1 MKLLKPFLSIL
12 LLILFCSANDNEYKL
27 INSIYF
33 PNADY
38 LTTDK
43 LGHAYVIVENQLLQ
57 FDKSGDPVANY
68 SERNLG
74 ALTFV
79 DAGNPMK
86 ILLFYPDFARV
97 IVLDSKLTPQADI
110 KFRQIGINQPLAVC
124 NSGENGYWV
133 YDREDDQLKKIDPS
147 LKVIQQ
153 SGNLTQLLGYQVQ
166 PGQMIEENGFV
177 YLNNPESGLLVFDRL
192 ATFYKTIPFP
202 GIKNF
207 QVMDKDILFTT
218 KNKFARYNNKSFAET
233 EILLPPNISVRSARI
248 EQNQLYLLTSD
259 SLNFYSF

>member
-1 MKLLKPFLSIL
+1 MKILRSLLPVL
-12 LLILFCSANDNEYKL
+12 LLLLLSFTGDNEYKL
-27 INSIYF
+27 INRIYF
-33 PNADY
+33 PEATY

-43 LGHAYVIVENQLLQ
+43 LGYAYVIVENQLLQ
-57 FDKSGDPVANY
+57 FDKSGKPVANF
-68 SERNLG
+68 SEKNLG
-74 ALTFV
+74 SLTFV

-97 IVLDSKLTPQADI
+97 IILDSKLTQQADI
-110 KFRQIGINQPLAVC
+110 KFREIGINQPLAVC

-133 YDREDDQLKKIDPS
+133 YDREDDQLKKIDPA
-147 LKVIQQ
+147 LKIIQQ

-166 PGQMIEENGFV
+166 PDQMIEENGFV

-202 GIKNF
+202 GIENF
-207 QVMDKDILFTT
+207 QVMDKDILFTR
-218 KNKFARYNNKSFAET
+218 KNKFARYNNKSFSET
-233 EILLPPNISVRSARI
+233 EILLPQHDSVRSARI